1 MAITYSEAPDIK
13 ELVKEI
19 VSSLDKFSHV
29 DLDRLYCFRS
39 TGSKSRRTVARVYGL
54 GKIWQMALGIDCG
67 YVIEVISERYD
78 NFDQTEKEKI
88 LIHELLHIPKGFS
101 GGFRPHKGFV
111 NKHIINSLH
120 KTLKSQSNF
129 DQKTNKEIR

>member
-1 MAITYSEAPDIK
+1 MPISYSEAPDIK

-29 DLDRLYCFRS
+29 DLDHLYCFRS
-39 TGSKSRRTVARVYGL
+39 TGSRARRTVARVYGL
-54 GKIWQMALGIDCG
+54 GKIWQMALGINCG

-78 NFDQTEKEKI
+78 NYDQSEKEKI

-111 NKHIINSLH
+111 NQHIINALH
-120 KTLKSQSNF
+120 KTYKN
-129 DQKTNKEIR
+129 QKQV